1 MYALEEF
8 DDNLYIVS
16 EYVPGQTLRD
26 EVATGPVSGRLLLD
40 TGIDIAAALA
50 VAHQH
55 GVVHRDLKPENV
67 IRTADGR
74 IKILDFGLA
83 RVQSAQGGWEAS
95 RTRLTEPGAL
105 LGTPGY
111 MPPEQLRG
119 AEVDFRADIFSFGV
133 LLYELASGVHPF
145 TSTNPASTIA
155 RVLESEPPDVTQL
168 SRSCPPGLAQL
179 IGTCLQKQPEQRF
192 GATVELVEALQELRR
207 DLVASKAGQSS
218 KSKKATVEGT
228 RRRSPRSPVW
238 WWQFHQAVVGVG
250 YYLTLIPLWSIR
262 AWMPGAWGSRLFFA
276 AVAAVGIAAT
286 LRFHLWF
293 TSRFSCTELVAQRRQ
308 SFWLIRGADWLFVLL
323 LLGAGALLAAEHAGY
338 SALFVALAV
347 GTFIGFTIIEPA
359 TARAA
364 CKRRRSKTSGSRT
377 GRKSSSGSPE
387 AVVALRTGYSAGVV
401 RWRRAASNVKVSFSL
416 GTPVTNGR
424 MIMLSG
430 KERLRLS
437 VMFSHCM

>member
-1 MYALEEF
+1 MGVVYLADDTRLGRQVAIKALSRQYTQNTGRRERLRREAQAAAALSHPGIATVYALEEL

-26 EVATGPVSGRLLLD
+26 DVAAGPMPGRRLLD
-40 TGIDIAAALA
+40 TGVDIASALA

-67 IRTADGR
+67 IRTAEGR

-83 RVQSAQGGWEAS
+83 RVQSQGGWEAL

-145 TSTNPASTIA
+145 TTTNPASTIA

-179 IGTCLQKQPEQRF
+179 IGRCLQKQPEQRF
-192 GATVELVEALQELRR
+192 GATSELLERLQELRR
-207 DLVASKAGQSS
+207 DLVASKPERASE
-218 KSKKATVEGT
+218 SKKASVKEV
-228 RRRSPRSPVW
+228 RRRSARSPVW

-250 YYLTLIPLWSIR
+250 YYLALIPLWNVR
-262 AWMPGAWGSRLFFA
+262 AWMPEAWGSRHFFA
-276 AVAAVGIAAT
+276 AVAAVGVAAT

-293 TSRFSCTELVAQRRQ
+293 TSRFSRTELAAQRRQ
-308 SFWLIRGADWLFVLL
+308 SFWWIRGADWLFVLL
-323 LLGAGALLAAEHAGY
+323 LLGAGALLAGEHAGY
-338 SALFVALAV
+338 SALFVGAAV

-364 CKRRRSKTSGSRT
+364 FKRRRSKTSGSRA
-377 GRKSSSGSPE
+377 GRKSSKG
-387 AVVALRTGYSAGVV
+387 G
-401 RWRRAASNVKVSFSL
+401 RRKQ
-416 GTPVTNGR
+416 T
-424 MIMLSG
+424 
-430 KERLRLS
+430 
-437 VMFSHCM
+437 

>member
-1 MYALEEF
+1 MGW
-8 DDNLYIVS
+8 YI
-16 EYVPGQTLRD
+16 ETC
-26 EVATGPVSGRLLLD
+26 
-40 TGIDIAAALA
+40 
-50 VAHQH
+50 
-55 GVVHRDLKPENV
+55 KPENV

-111 MPPEQLRG
+111 MSPEQLRG

-155 RVLESEPPDVTQL
+155 RVLESVPPDVTQL

-293 TSRFSCTELVAQRRQ
+293 TSRFSRTELVAQRRQ

-364 CKRRRSKTSGSRT
+364 FKRRRSKTFGSRT
-377 GRKSSSGSPE
+377 GRKSSK
-387 AVVALRTGYSAGVV
+387 AG
-401 RWRRAASNVKVSFSL
+401 RRKQS
-416 GTPVTNGR
+416 
-424 MIMLSG
+424 
-430 KERLRLS
+430 
-437 VMFSHCM
+437 